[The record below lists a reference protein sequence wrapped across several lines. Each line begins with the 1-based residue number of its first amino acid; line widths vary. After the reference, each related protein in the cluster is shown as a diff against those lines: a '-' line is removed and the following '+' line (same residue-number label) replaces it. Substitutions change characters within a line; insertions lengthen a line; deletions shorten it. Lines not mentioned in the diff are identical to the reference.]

1 MVFGCAQ
8 GESGEVVVLLG
19 AKEEEKELG
28 WGEERG
34 WRPVSGRRRAQART
48 RGFWPFKA
56 NQGRRGRRFGGRWRA
71 ALMAG
76 RGQRLGRARPA
87 RLGAT
92 AARRR
97 VAVLLS
103 RRVRQRAERGEDGVC
118 AQVGWGVSGAAPR
131 GSRAASSRQR
141 RSEAASA
148 RAACLNACARRE
160 GRVSEGERERKEK
173 GSGERER
180 RSTV

>member
-1 MVFGCAQ
+1 MAPAGGFWAVAGARVVFGCAR
-8 GESGEVVVLLG
+8 GKSGEVMVLLG

-28 WGEERG
+28 WGRNVGGGQSAAGGEL
-34 WRPVSGRRRAQART
+34 RRA
-48 RGFWPFKA
+48 RGRFWPFKA

-97 VAVLLS
+97 VAVRLS
-103 RRVRQRAERGEDGVC
+103 RRERQRAGHGEDGVR

-131 GSRAASSRQR
+131 GSRAASSW
-141 RSEAASA
+141 
-148 RAACLNACARRE
+148 
-160 GRVSEGERERKEK
+160 
-173 GSGERER
+173 
-180 RSTV
+180 